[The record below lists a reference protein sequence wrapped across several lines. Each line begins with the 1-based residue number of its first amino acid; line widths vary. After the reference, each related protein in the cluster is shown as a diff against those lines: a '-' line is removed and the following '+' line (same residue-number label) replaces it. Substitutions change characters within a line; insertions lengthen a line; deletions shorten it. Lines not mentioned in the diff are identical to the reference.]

1 MLAAVGHIDRGMV
14 KKELAEG
21 VSQVGIPKKM
31 QSKMAAV
38 AVDTSRDS
46 STTSGGLAEDQQ
58 IASSPDSQVP
68 PEADATAAQAEPAE
82 GKSEGIKAEAPA
94 VSEDLSVQL

>member
-1 MLAAVGHIDRGMV
+1 MV
-14 KKELAEG
+14 RKELAEG

-31 QSKMAAV
+31 QSKMAAMT
-38 AVDTSRDS
+38 VDTSRDS

-58 IASSPDSQVP
+58 IASSPDSQAPPP
-68 PEADATAAQAEPAE
+68 PETDAAPAQEESTDARPEILE
-82 GKSEGIKAEAPA
+82 AEAPA